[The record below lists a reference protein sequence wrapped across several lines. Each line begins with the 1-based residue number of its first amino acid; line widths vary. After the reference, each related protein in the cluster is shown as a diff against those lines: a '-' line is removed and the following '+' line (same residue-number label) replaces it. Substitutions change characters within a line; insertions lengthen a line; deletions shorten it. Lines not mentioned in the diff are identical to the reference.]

1 MEKAPTLTPA
11 TPEDFRRDK
20 EVFTSN
26 YANNI
31 QVESNAFDL
40 KLIFGILD
48 HRNPSKAA
56 VDQFSS
62 VNISWPEVKLLIYLM
77 QLHLATYELENGK
90 VKIPAGA
97 LPPEIPSTPPPEISN
112 PQFRAAFELIR
123 KMRAEFIA
131 SLSEPIDR

>member
-1 MEKAPTLTPA
+1 MEKAPTPTPA
-11 TPEDFRRDK
+11 TPEDFRRD
-20 EVFTSN
+20 EEIFTSN

-97 LPPEIPSTPPPEISN
+97 LPPEIPSTPPPEIDN
-112 PQFRAAFELIR
+112 TQVRAAFDLIR